1 MQAGDLVPISPDGKQ
16 GMWVKQLRKNKWLL
30 WWDKKGDTTWVWEIH
45 PEGEGNMRLI
55 TRVRVKYRFFSSA
68 VLFNLLI
75 EFFDILMMRKSMLGI
90 KRRAE
95 KSL

>member
-1 MQAGDLVPISPDGKQ
+1 M
-16 GMWVKQLRKNKWLL
+16 
-30 WWDKKGDTTWVWEIH
+30 
-45 PEGEGNMRLI
+45 
-55 TRVRVKYRFFSSA
+55 KYRFFSSA
-68 VLFNLLI
+68 VLVNLLT